1 MTHAIAFDESEL
13 NSTTTASTITRK
25 LGSREKARQ
34 KLQSIDRPLQPSLP
48 RLVCCFSLESDV
60 GIAPSMDLV
69 LISIARASA
78 VSMSTFA
85 CRHCA

>member
-1 MTHAIAFDESEL
+1 MTHAIAFDESGL
-13 NSTTTASTITRK
+13 NSITTASTIARR

-34 KLQSIDRPLQPSLP
+34 KLRSIDQPFQPRLP

-69 LISIARASA
+69 SISIASASA
-78 VSMSTFA
+78 VSM
-85 CRHCA
+85 CHCA